1 MEASMRFDNTV
12 EAIWRMAELRRI
24 AGAHVVDH
32 RQLSPEELKAAII
45 KAKPQYLDQA
55 TVLKNLEFA
64 LYQEPRTDFRVLSR
78 LILIDVLIDQYDFGL
93 PVSQTE
99 ERVIAFEQS
108 VVNRSN
114 EIDLVDLACTN
125 RASPRYQS
133 LELYNFV
140 LNVAWENENTKSPDE
155 VNLLRKLRDRLRIT
169 ESDHR
174 LMEAKLGNYPK
185 PLNELHSRTEIN
197 DVRKYLQGMGLLF
210 AIRHDDDVDLDIIPE
225 ELAVGIRHI
234 LGLEL
239 RTDSYSALMTY
250 RLLRRRA
257 HLIDILSRSGVEF
270 GGYDTV
276 DILVNRVLD
285 YVTPSKAFASV
296 SPRYGLTND
305 QLAAWCRDL
314 NEPVSG
320 TMDERIQRI
329 IAHFEQ
335 LRPRIEQEVDERE
348 LWYNFYDELASRNYE
363 TLRSQHIIDKD
374 LEIEAKFEDATE
386 FLFAEKLNHTPLH
399 QAGSNHPDGLLS
411 LGANYLMWDN
421 KSKESPVNLKD
432 HLRQFDAYMDQ
443 ADKPVP
449 VFLVIGPTFTEESE
463 ADAVRY
469 HAQHFDRTTTL
480 ITAVELKLLAEEW
493 SSQENKNREEP
504 FPLGLLAATGR
515 FDRSGLGKLS

>member
-1 MEASMRFDNTV
+1 MKFDDAV
-12 EAIWRMAELRRI
+12 ESIWRMTELRRI

-32 RQLSPEELKAAII
+32 RQLSNEELKAAAI
-45 KAKPQYLDQA
+45 KAKPQYLDEE
-55 TVLKNLEFA
+55 TVRSSLELA
-64 LYQEPRTDFRVLSR
+64 LYREPRTDFRVLSR
-78 LILIDVLIDQYDFGL
+78 LILIDILLDQYDFEL
-93 PVSQTE
+93 PFTQTE

-125 RASPRYQS
+125 RESPRYQS

-140 LNVAWENENTKSPDE
+140 LNVAWESENTKSPDE

-185 PLNELHSRTEIN
+185 PSNELHSRTEIH
-197 DVRKYLQGMGLLF
+197 DVRRYLQGMGLLF
-210 AIRHDDDVDLDIIPE
+210 AIRHDDDADVDIIPE
-225 ELAVGIRHI
+225 ELAAGMRHI

-239 RTDSYSALMTY
+239 RTDSYRALMSY
-250 RLLRRRA
+250 RILRRRA
-257 HLIDILSRSGVEF
+257 HLNDVLTRSGVEF
-270 GGYDTV
+270 GRSDTV

-285 YVTPSKAFASV
+285 YVTPSKAFASI
-296 SPRYGLTND
+296 SPRYGLSND
-305 QLAAWCRDL
+305 QLAAWCREL
-314 NEPVSG
+314 NEQVSG
-320 TMDERIQRI
+320 TMDDRIRRI
-329 IAHFEQ
+329 IVHFER
-335 LRPRIEQEVDERE
+335 LRPRIEQEVDERAH
-348 LWYNFYDELASRNYE
+348 WYGFYDELASRNYE

-386 FLFAEKLNHTPLH
+386 FLFAEKLNHTPLK

-421 KSKESPVNLKD
+421 KSKESPVNLRD

-463 ADAVRY
+463 SDAVRY
-469 HAQHFDRTTTL
+469 HAQHFDRNITL
-480 ITAVELKLLAEEW
+480 ITAGELKLLADEW

-515 FDRSGLGKLS
+515 FDRSRLGKLS